1 MCSGYIDMELFG
13 KLDIRVCRAVKVE
26 PIPGKSRLYKV
37 TVDLGSNLGTRIIV
51 AGGAEHYKPNDL
63 EGKLLIALIN
73 MKPKNIGGVE
83 SMGMLLAADVEG
95 KPVWLTVMGEAPP
108 GTKVR

>member
-1 MCSGYIDMELFG
+1 MSSGYVDMELFG
-13 KLDIRVCRAVKVE
+13 KLDLRVCRAVKVE
-26 PIPGKSRLYKV
+26 PIPGRRLYKV
-37 TVDLGSNLGTRIIV
+37 TVDLGSNLGRRIIV
-51 AGGAEHYKPNDL
+51 AGGAEHYKPSDL

-73 MKPKNIGGVE
+73 LKPKVIGGVE

-108 GTKVR
+108 GAKVR